1 MTPSQYVKIDDQF
14 VRDTESMVIIN
25 SDTRRYSEI
34 VAQRKA
40 NEISHDITYLQQQYN
55 NLVNEIVEIKTML
68 TQIIG
73 RKDG

>member
-1 MTPSQYVKIDDQF
+1 MTQSQYVKIDDQF
-14 VRDTESMVIIN
+14 VRDTESMIIIN

-40 NEISHDITYLQQQYN
+40 NDISHDITYLQQQYN

>member
-1 MTPSQYVKIDDQF
+1 MTQSQYVKIDDQF

-40 NEISHDITYLQQQYN
+40 NDISHDITYLQQQYN